1 VSNLSRMHFEQLASI
16 LKVQKA
22 DPYMIRAIAYFCANH
37 NENFDYEKFYL
48 ASGLD
53 DTTESLI

>member
-1 VSNLSRMHFEQLASI
+1 MSNLTRMHFKELARI

-37 NENFDYEKFYL
+37 NENFDYEKFYE
-48 ASGLD
+48 ASGLE
-53 DTTESLI
+53 TTETLI

>member
-1 VSNLSRMHFEQLASI
+1 MSNLSRMHFRELARI

-37 NENFDYEKFYL
+37 NANFDYEKFYE
-48 ASGLD
+48 ACGLE
-53 DTTESLI
+53 ESA

>member
-1 VSNLSRMHFEQLASI
+1 MHFEQLASI

-37 NENFDYEKFYL
+37 NENFDYEKFYE

>member
-1 VSNLSRMHFEQLASI
+1 MHFEQLASI